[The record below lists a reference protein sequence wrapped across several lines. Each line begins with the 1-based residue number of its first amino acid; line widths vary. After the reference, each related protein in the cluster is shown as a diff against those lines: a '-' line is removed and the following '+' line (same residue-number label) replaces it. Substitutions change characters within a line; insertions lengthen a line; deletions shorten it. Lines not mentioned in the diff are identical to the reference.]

1 MANKTKN
8 ELLDEIKVKN
18 DEIKKLEDEVKK
30 LEKFKQ
36 YADTTDELAAMRD
49 SFVAS
54 GFTKAE
60 AFELVKLIV
69 TNAYMQQSNTYIQ
82 PPKVTYRSYR

>member
-1 MANKTKN
+1 MATKTKN
-8 ELLDEIKVKN
+8 ELLDEIKIKN
-18 DEIKKLEDEVKK
+18 EEIKKLEDEVKK
-30 LEKFKQ
+30 LERFKQ

-60 AFELVKLIV
+60 AFELIKTMVA
-69 TNAYMQQSNTYIQ
+69 NASVQQS
-82 PPKVTYRSYR
+82 KVSYRSYR